1 VLKIKQES
9 IMVSQELNYVFNDAI
24 AFVRKHR
31 YEYITVD
38 HLFYALL
45 SNEHIVEL
53 FMNCGVSMAFLQR
66 SMEKYFVANPQIVP
80 NTEAYEPVETVALTR
95 VIESMML
102 HVKSAGKS
110 EANVFDLL
118 IAMMD
123 EQNAFCVS
131 LLMQQG
137 VDKFLI
143 IEEVTALSAPQNKE
157 ETQGEAKE
165 SALAK
170 YTLDLIDLAKKNQID
185 PLIGRSDEVARV
197 MQVLCRRKKNNPL
210 LVGEPGVGKTA
221 IVEGLAKKISEN
233 AVPEILK
240 QTPVYALDM
249 GSLISGTKYRGD
261 FEKRLKEI
269 LSELENQPGAILF
282 IDEIHTIVGAGA
294 TGGGSMDLSNLL
306 KPALASGK
314 IRCIGATTYGEYRNF
329 FDKDKALSRR
339 FAKIDV
345 LEPSIED
352 SFLIL
357 KGLKGQYEKHH
368 GVKYPTEVIKAS
380 VELAKKYVH
389 DKFLPDSAIDLIDEV
404 GASFHLGKKRK
415 KVVELSDIEAVLAK
429 VANIPNLHV
438 NQDEGAVM
446 QHLEAHLKAKIFG
459 QDAAIEA
466 LAKAIKRS
474 RAGLGN
480 PTSPIGAF
488 LFAGPTGVGK
498 TEVAKQ
504 LAYELGVHFERYD
517 MSEYMEKHTVSR
529 LIGAPPGYVGY
540 DEGGQLSEAI
550 KKHPYSVLLL
560 DEIEKAHPDMLNILL
575 QIFDSAT
582 LTDNNGTKIDFRN
595 VIIIMTSNL
604 GTKEAPTMGFT
615 KNESSRTDAAIKEFF
630 SPEFRNRLDEVI
642 HFAPLGESV
651 MIKVVEKMLNELSDQ
666 LKDKKVAIK
675 ATPAAKKYLAEIGYS
690 KEMGARVMRRVI
702 QEQIKTPLSE
712 EVLFGRLK
720 NGGECLIDYKAKKLV
735 FRYDGVS

>member
-1 VLKIKQES
+1 
-9 IMVSQELNYVFNDAI
+9 MVSQELNFVFNDAI

-38 HLFYALL
+38 HLFFALL
-45 SNEHIVEL
+45 SNEHVVEIL
-53 FMNCGVSMAFLQR
+53 MNCGLSITSLQR
-66 SMEKYFVANPQIVP
+66 SMEKYFVANPNIVP
-80 NTEAYEPVETVALTR
+80 VDETYEPLETVALTR

-102 HVKSAGKS
+102 HVKSAGKV
-110 EANVFDLL
+110 EASVYDLL

-123 EQNAFCVS
+123 ESNAFCVS

-137 VDKFLI
+137 VDKLTI
-143 IEEVTALSAPQNKE
+143 IEEVTAHVQPHEKE
-157 ETQGEAKE
+157 DMEADTKE
-165 SALAK
+165 SALKK
-170 YTLDLIDLAKKNQID
+170 YTLDLIALAEKKQID
-185 PLIGRSDEVARV
+185 PLIGRAEEVRRV

-221 IVEGLAKKISEN
+221 IVEGLAQKISED
-233 AVPEILK
+233 AVPDILK
-240 QTPVYALDM
+240 KTPVYALDM
-249 GSLISGTKYRGD
+249 GALLSGTKYRGD

-269 LSELENQPGAILF
+269 LSELEAQEGAILF

-294 TGGGSMDLSNLL
+294 TSGGSMDLSNLL

-314 IRCIGATTYGEYRNF
+314 IRCIGATTYGEFRNF

-345 LEPSIED
+345 LEPSLED
-352 SFLIL
+352 AFLIL
-357 KGLKGQYEKHH
+357 KGLKGSYEKHH
-368 GVKYPTEVIKAS
+368 GVKYSNEVIRSS
-380 VELAKKYVH
+380 VELAKKYIS

-404 GASFHLGKKRK
+404 GASFHLAKKRK
-415 KVVELSDIEAVLAK
+415 KVVELSDIEAVLSK
-429 VANIPNLHV
+429 IANIPSRSV
-438 NQDEGAVM
+438 TQDEGEVM
-446 QHLEAHLKAKIFG
+446 QHLEARLKATIFG
-459 QDAAIEA
+459 QDAAILA
-466 LAKAIKRS
+466 LTKAIKRS

-550 KKHPYSVLLL
+550 KKHPYTLLLL

-615 KNESSRTDAAIKEFF
+615 KSETSQTDRAIKDFF
-630 SPEFRNRLDEVI
+630 SPEFRNRLDDII
-642 HFAPLGESV
+642 HFAPLSQEV
-651 MIKVVEKMLNELSDQ
+651 MIHVVEKLLRELEEQ
-666 LKDKKVAIK
+666 LHDKHVRIE
-675 ATPAAKKYLAEIGYS
+675 ATMGAKKYLAEQGYS
-690 KEMGARVMRRVI
+690 KEMGARVMRRVMG
-702 QEQIKTPLSE
+702 EQIKTPLSE
-712 EVLFGRLK
+712 EILFGRLK
-720 NGGECLIDYKAKKLV
+720 SGGVCTIDFKAKKLH
-735 FRYDGVS
+735 FTYRGNGKD

>member
-1 VLKIKQES
+1 
-9 IMVSQELNYVFNDAI
+9 MVNQELNFVFNDAI

-38 HLFYALL
+38 HLFFALL
-45 SNEHIVEL
+45 SNEHVAEL
-53 FMNCGVSMAFLQR
+53 LINCGLSITLLQR
-66 SMEKYFVANPQIVP
+66 SMEKYFVANPQVVP
-80 NTEAYEPVETVALTR
+80 TEESYEPLETVALSR
-95 VIESMML
+95 VIETMML
-102 HVKSAGKS
+102 HVKSAGKA
-110 EANVFDLL
+110 EASVYDLL
-118 IAMMD
+118 IALMD
-123 EQNAFCVS
+123 EGNAFCVS
-131 LLMQQG
+131 LLLQQG
-137 VDKFLI
+137 VDKLLI
-143 IEEVTALSAPQNKE
+143 VEEVTALSAPQNKE
-157 ETQGEAKE
+157 QTLGDQKE

-170 YTLDLIDLAKKNQID
+170 YTLDLIALAKQKQID
-185 PLIGRSDEVARV
+185 PLIGRADEVGRV

-221 IVEGLAKKISEN
+221 IVEGLAEKISEG

-240 QTPVYALDM
+240 ETPVYALDM
-249 GSLISGTKYRGD
+249 GALLSGTKYRGD

-269 LSELENQPGAILF
+269 LNELEAKKGAILF

-294 TGGGSMDLSNLL
+294 TSGGSMDLSNLL

-314 IRCIGATTYGEYRNF
+314 IRCIGATTYGEFRNF

-345 LEPSIED
+345 LEPSLED
-352 SFLIL
+352 AFLIL
-357 KGLKGQYEKHH
+357 KGLKGSYEQHH
-368 GVKYPTEVIKAS
+368 GVKYPTEVIRAS
-380 VELAKKYVH
+380 VELAKKYIS

-404 GASFHLGKKRK
+404 GASFHLAKKRK

-429 VANIPNLHV
+429 IANIPTRSV
-438 NQDEGAVM
+438 NKDEGAVM
-446 QHLEAHLKAKIFG
+446 QHLETHLKAKIFG
-459 QDAAIEA
+459 QDTAIES
-466 LAKAIKRS
+466 LTKAIKRS
-474 RAGLGN
+474 RAGLGH
-480 PTSPIGAF
+480 PTSPIGSF

-550 KKHPYSVLLL
+550 KKHPYTVLLL

-615 KNESSRTDAAIKEFF
+615 KSESSRTDHAIKEFF

-642 HFAPLGESV
+642 HFAPLSETV
-651 MIKVVEKMLNELSDQ
+651 MINVVEKLLGELTEQ
-666 LKDKKVAIK
+666 LKDKNVAIE
-675 ATPAAKKYLAEIGYS
+675 ATIAAKKYLATEGYS

-712 EVLFGRLK
+712 EVLFGKLK
-720 NGGECLIDYKAKKLV
+720 NGGVCKIDYKSKKLV
-735 FRYDGVS
+735 FSYSGGN

>member
-1 VLKIKQES
+1 
-9 IMVSQELNYVFNDAI
+9 MVSQELNFVFNDAI

-38 HLFYALL
+38 HLFFALL
-45 SNEHIVEL
+45 GNEHIAGVL
-53 FMNCGVSMAFLQR
+53 INCGLSITFLQR
-66 SMEKYFVANPQIVP
+66 SMEKYFVANPNIVP
-80 NTEAYEPVETVALTR
+80 VEETYEPLETVALTR

-102 HVKSAGKS
+102 HVKSAGKA
-110 EANVFDLL
+110 EATVFDLL
-118 IAMMD
+118 ISMMD
-123 EQNAFCVS
+123 ESNAFCVS

-137 VDKFLI
+137 VDKLAI
-143 IEEVTALSAPQNKE
+143 IEEVTAQVQPHEKDDEQAQ
-157 ETQGEAKE
+157 TKE
-165 SALAK
+165 SALQK
-170 YTLDLIDLAKKNQID
+170 YTLDLIALAGQKQID
-185 PLIGRSDEVARV
+185 PLIGRAEELKRV

-221 IVEGLAKKISEN
+221 IVEGLAQKISED
-233 AVPEILK
+233 AVPDILK
-240 QTPVYALDM
+240 KTPVYALDI
-249 GSLISGTKYRGD
+249 GALLSGTKYRGD

-269 LSELENQPGAILF
+269 LTELEAQEGAILF

-294 TGGGSMDLSNLL
+294 TSGGSMDLSNLL

-314 IRCIGATTYGEYRNF
+314 IRCIGATTYGEFRNF

-352 SFLIL
+352 AFLIL
-357 KGLKGQYEKHH
+357 KGLKGSYEKHH
-368 GVKYPTEVIKAS
+368 GVKYSTEVIRSS
-380 VELAKKYVH
+380 VELAKKYIN

-404 GASFHLGKKRK
+404 GASFHLAKKRK
-415 KVVELSDIEAVLAK
+415 KVVELSDIEAVLSRI
-429 VANIPNLHV
+429 ANIPSRSV
-438 NQDEGAVM
+438 TQDEGEVM
-446 QHLEAHLKAKIFG
+446 LHLEERLKSKIFG
-459 QDAAIEA
+459 QDAAIAA
-466 LAKAIKRS
+466 LTKAIKRS
-474 RAGLGN
+474 RAGLGS

-550 KKHPYSVLLL
+550 KKHPYTILLL

-615 KNESSRTDAAIKEFF
+615 KSETSKTDRAIKDFF
-630 SPEFRNRLDEVI
+630 SPEFRNRLDDII
-642 HFAPLGESV
+642 HFASLSEEV
-651 MIKVVEKMLNELSDQ
+651 MIHVVEKLLGELEEQ
-666 LKDKKVAIK
+666 LHDKHIRII
-675 ATPAAKKYLAEIGYS
+675 ATLSAKKYLAEEGYS
-690 KEMGARVMRRVI
+690 KEMGARVMRRVVG
-702 QEQIKTPLSE
+702 EQIKTPLSE
-712 EVLFGRLK
+712 EILFGKLK
-720 NGGECLIDYKAKKLV
+720 HGGVCTIDVKAKKLY
-735 FRYDGVS
+735 FTYRGND

>member
-1 VLKIKQES
+1 
-9 IMVSQELNYVFNDAI
+9 MVSQELNFVFNDAI

-31 YEYITVD
+31 FEYITVD
-38 HLFYALL
+38 HLFFALL
-45 SNEHIVEL
+45 SNEHIIHLLQEAGL
-53 FMNCGVSMAFLQR
+53 SIAFLKR
-66 SMEKYFVANPQIVP
+66 SMEKYFAAHPQVVP
-80 NTEAYEPVETVALTR
+80 SDENYEPAETVALSR

-102 HVKSAGKS
+102 HVKSAGKT
-110 EANVFDLL
+110 EASVYDLL

-131 LLMQQG
+131 LLMQHG
-137 VDKFLI
+137 VDKLVI
-143 IEEVTALSAPQNKE
+143 IEEVTALSLPEEKVENKE
-157 ETQGEAKE
+157 EEKE
-165 SALAK
+165 SALVK
-170 YTLDLIDLAKKNQID
+170 YTIDLIALAKQKQID
-185 PLIGRSDEVARV
+185 PLIGRADELKRM

-221 IVEGLAKKISEN
+221 IVEGLALYISEHK
-233 AVPEILK
+233 VPEILK
-240 QTPVYALDM
+240 NTPVYALDM
-249 GSLISGTKYRGD
+249 GALISGTKYRGD

-269 LSELENQPGAILF
+269 LSELEAQKGAILF

-294 TGGGSMDLSNLL
+294 TGSGSMDLSNLL

-314 IRCIGATTYGEYRNF
+314 LRCIGATTYGEFRNF

-339 FAKIDV
+339 FAKIDI
-345 LEPSIED
+345 LEPSLED
-352 SFLIL
+352 AFAIV
-357 KGLKGQYEKHH
+357 KGLKSHYEAHH
-368 GVKYPTEVIKAS
+368 GVKYSNDVIKAS
-380 VELAKKYVH
+380 VELAKKYIN

-404 GASFHLGKKRK
+404 GASFHLAKKRK
-415 KVVELSDIEAVLAK
+415 KVVELHDLEAVLSK
-429 VANIPNLHV
+429 IANIPSRSV
-438 NQDEGAVM
+438 SQDEGEVM
-446 QHLEAHLKAKIFG
+446 AHLEAHLKAKIFG
-459 QDAAIEA
+459 QDRAIEA
-466 LAKAIKRS
+466 LCKAIKRS

-480 PTSPIGAF
+480 PTSPIGSF

-550 KKHPYSVLLL
+550 KKHPYCVLLL

-615 KNESSRTDAAIKEFF
+615 KSETSRADEAIKAFF
-630 SPEFRNRLDEVI
+630 APEFRNRLDEVI
-642 HFAPLGESV
+642 HFAPLGEAV
-651 MIKVVEKMLNELSDQ
+651 MVNIVEKLLNELSEQ
-666 LKDKKVAIK
+666 LKDKNVKVV
-675 ATPAAKKYLAEIGYS
+675 ATLAAKKQLASEGYS

-702 QEQIKTPLSE
+702 QEQIKTPLAE
-712 EVLFGRLK
+712 EVLFGKLK
-720 NGGECLIDYKAKKLV
+720 NGGVCTIDVKSKKLL
-735 FRYDGVS
+735 FSYSGGN

>member
-1 VLKIKQES
+1 
-9 IMVSQELNYVFNDAI
+9 MVSQELNFVFNDAI
-24 AFVRKHR
+24 SFVRKHR
-31 YEYITVD
+31 YEYITID

-45 SNEHIVEL
+45 SNDNIAEL
-53 FMNCGVSMAFLQR
+53 LVSCGLSITFLQR
-66 SMEKYFVANPQIVP
+66 SMEKYFVANPQVVP
-80 NTEAYEPVETVALTR
+80 TQENYEPIETVALTR

-102 HVKSAGKS
+102 HVKSAGKA
-110 EANVFDLL
+110 EASVYDLL

-123 EQNAFCVS
+123 EKGTFCVS
-131 LLMQQG
+131 LLAQHG
-137 VDKFLI
+137 VDKLLI
-143 IEEVTALSAPQNKE
+143 VEEVTSITAPQHKE
-157 ETQGEAKE
+157 DLTKEPKE

-170 YTLDLIDLAKKNQID
+170 YTMDLIALAKEKQID
-185 PLIGRSDEVARV
+185 PLIGRLDEVKRV

-221 IVEGLAKKISEN
+221 IVEGLAGKIF
-233 AVPEILK
+233 AGDVPDIL
-240 QTPVYALDM
+240 QSTPVYALDM
-249 GSLISGTKYRGD
+249 GALLSGTKYRGD

-269 LSELENQPGAILF
+269 LVELESQKGAILF

-294 TGGGSMDLSNLL
+294 TSGGSMDLSNLL

-314 IRCIGATTYGEYRNF
+314 IRCIGATTYSEYRNF

-345 LEPSIED
+345 LEPSLED
-352 SFLIL
+352 SVLIL
-357 KGLKGQYEKHH
+357 KGLKSSYEKHH
-368 GVKYPTEVIKAS
+368 GVKYPNEVIKAS
-380 VELAKKYVH
+380 VELAKKYIH

-404 GASFHLGKKRK
+404 GASFHLAKKRK
-415 KVVELSDIEAVLAK
+415 KVVELSDIEAVLSRI
-429 VANIPNLHV
+429 ANIPSRSV
-438 NQDEGAVM
+438 TQDEGVVM
-446 QHLEAHLKAKIFG
+446 QHLESNLKAKIFG
-459 QDAAIEA
+459 QDKAITA
-466 LAKAIKRS
+466 LTQAIKRS

-480 PTSPIGAF
+480 PNSPIGAF

-504 LAYELGVHFERYD
+504 LAFELGVHFERYD

-529 LIGAPPGYVGY
+529 LIGAPPGYVGF

-550 KKHPYSVLLL
+550 KKHPYCVLLL

-604 GTKEAPTMGFT
+604 GTKEAPILGFT
-615 KNESSRTDAAIKEFF
+615 KSETNRTDHAIKDFF

-642 HFAPLGESV
+642 HFAPLSEEV
-651 MIKVVEKMLNELSDQ
+651 MILVVEKMLAELSEQ
-666 LKDKKVAIK
+666 LNDKHVSVE
-675 ATPAAKKYLAEIGYS
+675 ATIAAKKYLAQEGYS

-702 QEQIKTPLSE
+702 QEHIKTPLSE
-712 EVLFGRLK
+712 EVLFGALK
-720 NGGECLIDYKAKKLV
+720 NGGVCHIDYASNKLV
-735 FRYDGVS
+735 FTYSSGN

>member
-1 VLKIKQES
+1 
-9 IMVSQELNYVFNDAI
+9 MVSQELNFVFNDAI

-38 HLFYALL
+38 HLFFAML

-53 FMNCGVSMAFLQR
+53 LIRCGLSITFLQR
-66 SMEKYFVANPQIVP
+66 SMEKYFIANPQVVP
-80 NTEAYEPVETVALTR
+80 SEESYEPVETVALTR

-102 HVKSAGKS
+102 HVKSAGKT
-110 EANVFDLL
+110 EANVYDLL
-118 IAMMD
+118 ISIMD
-123 EQNAFCVS
+123 ENNAFCVS
-131 LLMQQG
+131 LLLQHG
-137 VDKFLI
+137 VDKLLI
-143 IEEVTALSAPQNKE
+143 IEEVTALTSPQHKE
-157 ETQGEAKE
+157 DANGDEKE
-165 SALAK
+165 SALGK
-170 YTLDLIDLAKKNQID
+170 YTLDLIALSKQNQID
-185 PLIGRSDEVARV
+185 PLIGRIDEVGRV

-221 IVEGLAKKISEN
+221 IVEGLAKKISEGS
-233 AVPEILK
+233 VPDILK
-240 QTPVYALDM
+240 NTAVYALDM
-249 GSLISGTKYRGD
+249 GALLSGTKYRGD

-269 LSELENQPGAILF
+269 LTELENLKGSILF

-314 IRCIGATTYGEYRNF
+314 IRCIGATTYGEFRNF

-357 KGLKGQYEKHH
+357 KGLKGSYEKHH
-368 GVKYPTEVIKAS
+368 GVKYPTEVIRAS
-380 VELAKKYVH
+380 VELAKKYIH

-404 GASFHLGKKRK
+404 GASFHLAKKRK
-415 KVVELSDIEAVLAK
+415 KVVEMSDLEGVLSKI
-429 VANIPNLHV
+429 ANIPSRSV
-438 NQDEGAVM
+438 TKDEGEVM
-446 QHLEAHLKAKIFG
+446 QHLEANLKAKIFG
-459 QDAAIEA
+459 QDKAIEI

-504 LAYELGVHFERYD
+504 LAFELGVHFERYD

-550 KKHPYSVLLL
+550 KKHPYTVLLL

-604 GTKEAPTMGFT
+604 GTKEAPTLGFT
-615 KNESSRTDAAIKEFF
+615 KSESSRTDHAIKDFF
-630 SPEFRNRLDEVI
+630 SPEFRNRLDDVI
-642 HFAPLGESV
+642 HFAPLSEEI
-651 MIKVVEKMLNELSDQ
+651 MIHIVEKMLNELTEQ
-666 LKDKKVAIK
+666 LKSKHVEIVA
-675 ATPAAKKYLAEIGYS
+675 TLAAKKYLANEGYS

-702 QEQIKTPLSE
+702 QEMIKTPLSE
-712 EVLFGRLK
+712 EVLFGKLK
-720 NGGECLIDYKAKKLV
+720 EGGVCKIDYKSKKLV
-735 FRYDGVS
+735 FEYSGGK

>member
-1 VLKIKQES
+1 
-9 IMVSQELNYVFNDAI
+9 MVSQELNFVFNDAI

-38 HLFYALL
+38 HLFFALL
-45 SNEHIVEL
+45 SNEHIAGIL
-53 FMNCGVSMAFLQR
+53 MNCGLSITFLQR
-66 SMEKYFVANPQIVP
+66 SMEKYFIANPNIVP
-80 NTEAYEPVETVALTR
+80 VDESYEPLETVALTR

-102 HVKSAGKS
+102 HVKSAGKA
-110 EANVFDLL
+110 EASVYDLL
-118 IAMMD
+118 IAMLD
-123 EQNAFCVS
+123 ESNAFCVS

-137 VDKFLI
+137 VDKLTI
-143 IEEVTALSAPQNKE
+143 IEEVTAQVQPHEKE
-157 ETQGEAKE
+157 EAEADTKE
-165 SALAK
+165 SALKK
-170 YTLDLIDLAKKNQID
+170 YTLDLIALAEQKQID
-185 PLIGRSDEVARV
+185 PLIGRAEEVKRV

-221 IVEGLAKKISEN
+221 IVEGLAQKISED
-233 AVPEILK
+233 AVPDILK
-240 QTPVYALDM
+240 KTPVYALDM
-249 GSLISGTKYRGD
+249 GALLSGTKYRGD

-269 LSELENQPGAILF
+269 LTELEAQEGAILF

-294 TGGGSMDLSNLL
+294 TSGGSMDLSNLL

-314 IRCIGATTYGEYRNF
+314 IRCIGATTYGEFRNF

-345 LEPSIED
+345 LEPSLED
-352 SFLIL
+352 AFLIL
-357 KGLKGQYEKHH
+357 KGLKGSYEKHH
-368 GVKYPTEVIKAS
+368 GVKYPTEVIRSS
-380 VELAKKYVH
+380 VELAKKYIN

-404 GASFHLGKKRK
+404 GASFHLAKKRK
-415 KVVELSDIEAVLAK
+415 KVVELSDIEAVLSK
-429 VANIPNLHV
+429 IANIPSRSV
-438 NQDEGAVM
+438 TQDEGEVM
-446 QHLEAHLKAKIFG
+446 MHLETRLKEKIFG

-466 LAKAIKRS
+466 LSKAIKRS

-550 KKHPYSVLLL
+550 KKHPYTVLLL

-595 VIIIMTSNL
+595 VIVIMTSNL

-615 KNESSRTDAAIKEFF
+615 KNESSKTDRAIKEFF
-630 SPEFRNRLDEVI
+630 SPEFRNRLDDII
-642 HFAPLGESV
+642 HFQALSEEV
-651 MIKVVEKMLNELSDQ
+651 MIHVVEKLLHELEEQ
-666 LKDKKVAIK
+666 LHDKHIRIVA
-675 ATPAAKKYLAEIGYS
+675 TLAAKKHLAEIGYS
-690 KEMGARVMRRVI
+690 KEMGARVMRRVVG
-702 QEQIKTPLSE
+702 EQIKTPLSE
-712 EVLFGRLK
+712 EILFGKLK
-720 NGGECLIDYKAKKLV
+720 RGGVCTIDFKAKKLH
-735 FRYDGVS
+735 FTYRGND

>member
-1 VLKIKQES
+1 
-9 IMVSQELNYVFNDAI
+9 MVSQELNYVFNDAI

-38 HLFYALL
+38 HLFFALL
-45 SNEHIVEL
+45 NNEHVTEL
-53 FMNCGVSMAFLQR
+53 LINCGLSITFLQR
-66 SMEKYFVANPQIVP
+66 SMEKYFVANPQVVP
-80 NTEAYEPVETVALTR
+80 SDENYEPLETVALSR
-95 VIESMML
+95 VVESMML

-110 EANVFDLL
+110 EASVFDLL

-123 EQNAFCVS
+123 ESNAFCVS
-131 LLMQQG
+131 LLLQQG
-137 VDKFLI
+137 VDKLLI
-143 IEEVTALSAPQNKE
+143 VEEVTAMSAPQHKE
-157 ETQGEAKE
+157 QSLNEQQEN
-165 SALAK
+165 ALAK
-170 YTLDLIDLAKKNQID
+170 YTLDLIALAKQKQID
-185 PLIGRSDEVARV
+185 PLIGRADEVKRV

-221 IVEGLAKKISEN
+221 IVEGLAAKISEG

-240 QTPVYALDM
+240 ETPVYALDM
-249 GSLISGTKYRGD
+249 GSLLSGTKYRGD

-269 LSELENQPGAILF
+269 LTELEAKKGAILF

-294 TGGGSMDLSNLL
+294 TSGGSMDLSNLL

-314 IRCIGATTYGEYRNF
+314 IRCIGATTYGEFRNF

-357 KGLKGQYEKHH
+357 KGLKGSYEKHH
-368 GVKYPTEVIKAS
+368 GVKYPTEVIRAS
-380 VELAKKYVH
+380 VELAKKYIS

-404 GASFHLGKKRK
+404 GASFHLDKKRK
-415 KVVELSDIEAVLAK
+415 KVVELSDIEAVLSRI
-429 VANIPNLHV
+429 ANIPSRSV
-438 NQDEGAVM
+438 TKDEGEVM
-446 QHLEAHLKAKIFG
+446 QHLETHLKSKIFG

-466 LAKAIKRS
+466 LVKAIKRS

-480 PTSPIGAF
+480 PTSPIGSF

-615 KNESSRTDAAIKEFF
+615 KNETSRTDHAIKEFF

-642 HFAPLGESV
+642 HFAPLSESV
-651 MIKVVEKMLNELSDQ
+651 MINVVEKLLNELTEQ
-666 LKDKKVAIK
+666 LKDKKVEIV
-675 ATPAAKKYLAEIGYS
+675 ATLAAKKQLASEGYS

-702 QEQIKTPLSE
+702 QEKIKTPLAE
-712 EVLFGRLK
+712 EVLFGKLK
-720 NGGECLIDYKAKKLV
+720 NGGVCKIDYKSKKLV
-735 FRYDGVS
+735 FEYSGGN

>member
-1 VLKIKQES
+1 
-9 IMVSQELNYVFNDAI
+9 MVSQELNFVFNDAI

-38 HLFYALL
+38 HLFFALL
-45 SNEHIVEL
+45 GNEHVVEIL
-53 FMNCGVSMAFLQR
+53 MNCGLSITSLQR
-66 SMEKYFVANPQIVP
+66 SMEKYFVANPNVVP
-80 NTEAYEPVETVALTR
+80 VDESYEPLETVALTR

-102 HVKSAGKS
+102 HVKSAGKA
-110 EANVFDLL
+110 EASVYDLL

-123 EQNAFCVS
+123 ESNAFCVS

-137 VDKFLI
+137 VDKLTI
-143 IEEVTALSAPQNKE
+143 IEEVTAHVQPHEKE
-157 ETQGEAKE
+157 DMEADTKE
-165 SALAK
+165 SAIKK
-170 YTLDLIDLAKKNQID
+170 YTLDLIALAEKKQID
-185 PLIGRSDEVARV
+185 PLIGRAEEVKRV

-221 IVEGLAKKISEN
+221 IVEGLAQKISEN
-233 AVPEILK
+233 AVPDILK
-240 QTPVYALDM
+240 KTPVYALDM
-249 GSLISGTKYRGD
+249 GALLSGTKYRGD

-269 LSELENQPGAILF
+269 LSELEAQEGAILF

-294 TGGGSMDLSNLL
+294 TSGGSMDLSNLL

-314 IRCIGATTYGEYRNF
+314 IRCIGATTYGEFRNF

-345 LEPSIED
+345 LEPSLED
-352 SFLIL
+352 AFLIL
-357 KGLKGQYEKHH
+357 KGLKGSYEKHH
-368 GVKYPTEVIKAS
+368 GVKYPTEVIRSS
-380 VELAKKYVH
+380 VELAKKYIN

-404 GASFHLGKKRK
+404 GASFHLAKKRK
-415 KVVELSDIEAVLAK
+415 KVVELSDIEAVLSK
-429 VANIPNLHV
+429 IANIPSRSV
-438 NQDEGAVM
+438 TQDEGEVM
-446 QHLEAHLKAKIFG
+446 MHLEERLKSKIFG

-466 LAKAIKRS
+466 LSKAIKRS

-517 MSEYMEKHTVSR
+517 MSEYMEKHTISR

-540 DEGGQLSEAI
+540 EEGGQLSEAI
-550 KKHPYSVLLL
+550 KKHPYTVLLL

-595 VIIIMTSNL
+595 VIVIMTSNL

-615 KNESSRTDAAIKEFF
+615 KNESSRTDRAIKDFF
-630 SPEFRNRLDEVI
+630 SPEFRNRLDDII
-642 HFAPLGESV
+642 HFASLSEEV
-651 MIKVVEKMLNELSDQ
+651 MIHVVEKLLRELEEQ
-666 LKDKKVAIK
+666 LHDKHIRIVA
-675 ATPAAKKYLAEIGYS
+675 TLAAKKHLAEIGYS
-690 KEMGARVMRRVI
+690 KEMGARVMRRVVG
-702 QEQIKTPLSE
+702 EQIKTPLSE
-712 EVLFGRLK
+712 EILFGKLK
-720 NGGECLIDYKAKKLV
+720 RGGVCTIDFKAKKLH
-735 FRYDGVS
+735 FTYRGND

>member
-1 VLKIKQES
+1 
-9 IMVSQELNYVFNDAI
+9 MVSQELNYVFNDAI

-53 FMNCGVSMAFLQR
+53 LINCGLSITFLQR
-66 SMEKYFVANPQIVP
+66 SMEKYFVANPQVVP
-80 NTEAYEPVETVALTR
+80 SNETYEPVETVALTR

-102 HVKSAGKS
+102 HVKSAGKA
-110 EANVFDLL
+110 EANVYDLL

-123 EQNAFCVS
+123 EHNAFCVS

-137 VDKFLI
+137 VDKLLI
-143 IEEVTALSAPQNKE
+143 IEEVTAISAPQNKE
-157 ETQGEAKE
+157 ESGLLENKE

-170 YTLDLIDLAKKNQID
+170 YTLDLIALAKKNQID
-185 PLIGRSDEVARV
+185 PLIGRSDEVSRV

-240 QTPVYALDM
+240 NTPVYALDM

-269 LSELENQPGAILF
+269 LSELEDEPGAILF

-314 IRCIGATTYGEYRNF
+314 IRCIGATTYGEFRNF

-352 SFLIL
+352 SYLIL
-357 KGLKGQYEKHH
+357 KGLKGTYEKHH
-368 GVKYPTEVIKAS
+368 GVKYSNDVIKAS
-380 VELAKKYVH
+380 VELAKKYIH

-404 GASFHLGKKRK
+404 GASFHLAKKHK
-415 KVVELSDIEAVLAK
+415 KVVELSDIEAVLSK
-429 VANIPNLHV
+429 VANIPNLNV
-438 NQDEGAVM
+438 GKDESEVM
-446 QHLEAHLKAKIFG
+446 RHLEAHLKAKIFG

-466 LAKAIKRS
+466 LTKAIKRS

-604 GTKEAPTMGFT
+604 GTKEAPTLGFT
-615 KNESSRTDAAIKEFF
+615 KNESSRADAAIKDFF

-651 MIKVVEKMLNELSDQ
+651 MIKVVEKMLDELSDQ
-666 LKDKKVAIK
+666 LKDKKVTIK
-675 ATPAAKKYLAEIGYS
+675 ATLSAKKYLATEGYS

-720 NGGECLIDYKAKKLV
+720 NGGECVIDYKAKKLV

>member
-1 VLKIKQES
+1 
-9 IMVSQELNYVFNDAI
+9 MVSQELNFVFNDAMT
-24 AFVRKHR
+24 FVRKHR
-31 YEYITVD
+31 YEYITID

-45 SNEHIVEL
+45 SNESIVDL
-53 FMNCGVSMAFLQR
+53 LINCGLSITFLQR
-66 SMEKYFVANPQIVP
+66 SMEKYFAAHPQIVP
-80 NTEAYEPVETVALTR
+80 NEENYEPVETVALTR
-95 VIESMML
+95 VIETMML

-110 EANVFDLL
+110 EANVYDLL

-123 EQNAFCVS
+123 EPNAFCVS
-131 LLMQQG
+131 LLVQQG
-137 VDKFLI
+137 ADKLLI
-143 IEEVTALSAPQNKE
+143 TEEVTALSTPEHKKSENDE
-157 ETQGEAKE
+157 EAGE

-170 YTLDLIDLAKKNQID
+170 YTLDLIALAKSHQID
-185 PLIGRSDEVARV
+185 PLIGRSEEVARV
-197 MQVLCRRKKNNPL
+197 MQVLCRRKKNNPI

-233 AVPEILK
+233 DVPEILK
-240 QTPVYALDM
+240 NTPVYALDM
-249 GSLISGTKYRGD
+249 GSLLSGTKYRGD

-269 LSELENQPGAILF
+269 LSELEQKKGAILF

-294 TGGGSMDLSNLL
+294 TGSGSMDLSNLL
-306 KPALASGK
+306 KPSLASGK
-314 IRCIGATTYGEYRNF
+314 IRCIGATTYGEFRNF

-357 KGLKGQYEKHH
+357 KGLKSSYEKHH
-368 GVKYPTEVIKAS
+368 GVKYPNEVIRAS
-380 VELAKKYVH
+380 VELAKKYIN

-404 GASFHLGKKRK
+404 GASFHLAKKRK
-415 KVVELSDIEAVLAK
+415 KVVEMSDIEAVLSR
-429 VANIPNLHV
+429 VAHIPSPNV
-438 NQDEGAVM
+438 SKDEGEIM

-480 PTSPIGAF
+480 PTAPIGAF

-550 KKHPYSVLLL
+550 KKHPYTVLLL

-615 KNESSRTDAAIKEFF
+615 KSENSRTDHAIKEFF

-642 HFAPLGESV
+642 HFAPLSESV
-651 MIKVVEKMLNELSDQ
+651 MIHVVEKMLNELSDQ
-666 LKDKKVAIK
+666 LKNKHVEIQ
-675 ATPAAKKYLAEIGYS
+675 ATPAAKKYLAAEGYS
-690 KEMGARVMRRVI
+690 KEMGARVIRRVI
-702 QEQIKTPLSE
+702 AEQIKTTLSE

-720 NGGECLIDYKAKKLV
+720 NGGLCRIDCKADQLV
-735 FRYDGVS
+735 FTYSGGN

>member
-1 VLKIKQES
+1 
-9 IMVSQELNYVFNDAI
+9 MVSQELNYVFNDAI

-38 HLFYALL
+38 HLFFALL
-45 SNEHIVEL
+45 NNEHVTEL
-53 FMNCGVSMAFLQR
+53 LINCGLSITFLQR
-66 SMEKYFVANPQIVP
+66 SMEKYFVANPQVVP
-80 NTEAYEPVETVALTR
+80 SDENYEPLETVALSR
-95 VIESMML
+95 VVESMML

-110 EANVFDLL
+110 EASVFDLL

-123 EQNAFCVS
+123 ESNAFCVS
-131 LLMQQG
+131 LLLQQG
-137 VDKFLI
+137 VDKLLI
-143 IEEVTALSAPQNKE
+143 VEEVTAMSAPQHKE
-157 ETQGEAKE
+157 QSLNEQQEN
-165 SALAK
+165 ALAK
-170 YTLDLIDLAKKNQID
+170 YTLDLIALAKQKQID
-185 PLIGRSDEVARV
+185 PLIGRADEVKRV

-221 IVEGLAKKISEN
+221 IVEGLAAKISEG

-240 QTPVYALDM
+240 ETPVYALDM
-249 GSLISGTKYRGD
+249 GSLLSGTKYRGD

-269 LSELENQPGAILF
+269 LTELEAKKGAILF

-294 TGGGSMDLSNLL
+294 TSGGSMDLSNLL

-314 IRCIGATTYGEYRNF
+314 IRCIGATTYGEFRNF

-357 KGLKGQYEKHH
+357 KGLKGSYEKHH
-368 GVKYPTEVIKAS
+368 GVKYPTEVIRAS
-380 VELAKKYVH
+380 VELAKKYIS

-404 GASFHLGKKRK
+404 GASFHLDKKRK
-415 KVVELSDIEAVLAK
+415 KVVELSDIEAVLSRI
-429 VANIPNLHV
+429 ANIPSRSV
-438 NQDEGAVM
+438 TKDEGEVM
-446 QHLEAHLKAKIFG
+446 QHLEAHLKSKIFG
-459 QDAAIEA
+459 QDAAIKA
-466 LAKAIKRS
+466 LVKAIKRS

-480 PTSPIGAF
+480 PTSPIGSF

-615 KNESSRTDAAIKEFF
+615 KNETSRTDHAIKEFF

-642 HFAPLGESV
+642 HFAPLSESV
-651 MIKVVEKMLNELSDQ
+651 MINVVEKLLNELTEQ
-666 LKDKKVAIK
+666 LKDKKVEIV
-675 ATPAAKKYLAEIGYS
+675 ATLAAKKQLASEGYS

-702 QEQIKTPLSE
+702 QEKIKTPLAE
-712 EVLFGRLK
+712 EVLFGKLK
-720 NGGECLIDYKAKKLV
+720 NGGVCKIDYKSKKLV
-735 FRYDGVS
+735 FEYSGGN

>member
-1 VLKIKQES
+1 
-9 IMVSQELNYVFNDAI
+9 MVNQELNFVFNDAI

-38 HLFYALL
+38 HLFFALL
-45 SNEHIVEL
+45 SNEHVAEL
-53 FMNCGVSMAFLQR
+53 LINCGLSITLLQR
-66 SMEKYFVANPQIVP
+66 SMEKYFVANPQVVP
-80 NTEAYEPVETVALTR
+80 TEESYEPLETVALSR
-95 VIESMML
+95 VIETMML

-110 EANVFDLL
+110 EASVYDLL
-118 IAMMD
+118 IALMD
-123 EQNAFCVS
+123 EGNAFCVS
-131 LLMQQG
+131 LLLQQG
-137 VDKFLI
+137 VDKLLI
-143 IEEVTALSAPQNKE
+143 VEEVTALSAPQNKE
-157 ETQGEAKE
+157 LSLGEQKE

-170 YTLDLIDLAKKNQID
+170 YTLDLIALAKQKQID
-185 PLIGRSDEVARV
+185 PLIGRTDEVRRV

-221 IVEGLAKKISEN
+221 IVEGLAEKISEG

-240 QTPVYALDM
+240 ETPVYALDM
-249 GSLISGTKYRGD
+249 GALLSGTKYRGD

-269 LSELENQPGAILF
+269 LNELEAKKGAILF

-294 TGGGSMDLSNLL
+294 TSGGSMDLSNLL

-314 IRCIGATTYGEYRNF
+314 IRCIGATTYGEFRNF

-352 SFLIL
+352 AFLIL
-357 KGLKGQYEKHH
+357 KGLKGSYEQHH
-368 GVKYPTEVIKAS
+368 GVKYPTEVIRAS
-380 VELAKKYVH
+380 VELAKKYIS

-404 GASFHLGKKRK
+404 GASFHLAKKRK

-429 VANIPNLHV
+429 IANIPTRSV
-438 NQDEGAVM
+438 NKDEGAVM
-446 QHLEAHLKAKIFG
+446 QHLEMHLKSKIFG
-459 QDAAIEA
+459 QDAAIES
-466 LAKAIKRS
+466 LTKAIKRS
-474 RAGLGN
+474 RAGLGH
-480 PTSPIGAF
+480 PTSPIGSF

-550 KKHPYSVLLL
+550 KKHPYTVLLL

-615 KNESSRTDAAIKEFF
+615 KSESSRTDHAIKEFF

-642 HFAPLGESV
+642 HFAPLSETV
-651 MIKVVEKMLNELSDQ
+651 MINVVEKLLSELTDQ
-666 LKDKKVAIK
+666 LKDKNVAIE
-675 ATPAAKKYLAEIGYS
+675 ATMAAKKYLATEGYS

-712 EVLFGRLK
+712 EVLFGKLK
-720 NGGECLIDYKAKKLV
+720 NGGVCKIDYKSKKLV
-735 FRYDGVS
+735 FSYSGGN